1 MNPAAFAN
9 PTPALRLTGVEK
21 RYPYFNLGPIDLE
34 LEPGTTL
41 GLLGENG
48 AGKSTLLRIL
58 LGLVRPEAGTV
69 EVLGLPSPLRE
80 HAIKLDVAFVS
91 EDMAPYGGKSIA
103 WNLELVRSL
112 SSRWDDER
120 AATLLRRFELRPE
133 QRTKGLSRGQTARL
147 LLLLALVRRPR
158 LLLLDEPT
166 TGLDPRVRHGLRE
179 ELARVAREDG
189 TTIVFSSHLT
199 EDMTALASEI
209 VILDQ
214 GRVARRAATSELLR
228 EGPLERVF
236 LDATAAGDP
245 NRDRRVA

>member
-1 MNPAAFAN
+1 MDPESIAN
-9 PTPALRLTGVEK
+9 PTPALRLAAVEK
-21 RYPYFNLGPIDLE
+21 RYPYFQLGPIDFE
-34 LEPGTTL
+34 LEPGTKL

-58 LGLVRPEAGTV
+58 LGLVRPDAGTV
-69 EVLGLPSPLRE
+69 EVLGRPMPACE
-80 HAIKLDVAFVS
+80 QAIKSEVAFVS

-103 WNLELVRSL
+103 WNLDLVRSL
-112 SSRWDDER
+112 SSRWDEAR
-120 AATLLRRFELRPE
+120 ATTLLRRFELRPE
-133 QRTKGLSRGQTARL
+133 QRTKGLSRGQTVRL

-166 TGLDPRVRHGLRE
+166 TGLDPRVRHELRE
-179 ELARVAREDG
+179 ELARVARVDG

-209 VILDQ
+209 VILDR
-214 GRVARRAATSELLR
+214 GRIARRAATSDLLR

-236 LDATAAGDP
+236 LDATAAADP
-245 NRDRRVA
+245 TPTRRIA